1 VSCFDVNWCCAAY
14 EQVFYCHLMKSC
26 CFVSDNWRLDAQ
38 LLPKPL
44 FFQARVWLAFE
55 PYLPRMKW
63 IRSFSSTH
71 TRLMLACRNLDNKEQ
86 GNYTCFWEVDGN
98 ITP

>member
-1 VSCFDVNWCCAAY
+1 MSCFDVNGCCAAC
-14 EQVFYCHLMKSC
+14 EQVFYWHLVNSY
-26 CFVSDNWRLDAQ
+26 CFVSDNSRLGAQ
-38 LLPKPL
+38 FLQKPL
-44 FFQARVWLAFE
+44 FFQARVWMAFQ

-71 TRLMLACRNLDNKEQ
+71 TRLMLACRNLDKKEQ
-86 GNYTCFWEVDGN
+86 VNYTCFREVDGN